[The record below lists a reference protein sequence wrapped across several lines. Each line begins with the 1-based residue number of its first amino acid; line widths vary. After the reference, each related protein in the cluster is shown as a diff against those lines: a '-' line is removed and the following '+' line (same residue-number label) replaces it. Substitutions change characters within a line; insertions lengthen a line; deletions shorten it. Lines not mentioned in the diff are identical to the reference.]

1 MSVPGGVYS
10 DRVDRT
16 IDLKGRKAIAWIP
29 VEGAGSQGNLHNRG
43 GRTARLLRT
52 KGQKTVGGGGGLR
65 WVSAVQI
72 LRS

>member
-1 MSVPGGVYS
+1 MSVAGGVYS

-29 VEGAGSQGNLHNRG
+29 VEGTGFQGNLHNRG
-43 GRTARLLRT
+43 GGTARLLRT
-52 KGQKTVGGGGGLR
+52 KGQETVGGVAV
-65 WVSAVQI
+65 VSAVQI